1 MTPKP
6 PSSCPASR
14 PASGAPRPA
23 PRPFARALARVLLP
37 EAQRERVARLQYDDA
52 GHGYDALGLHPDWVA
67 AGLGAF
73 RFLYES
79 YFRVESHGTEH
90 LPARGPAI
98 LVSNHSGTLPLDGAM
113 IYLDV
118 QRHTEPPR
126 VPRTIV
132 DRFVPLL
139 PFAGLFF
146 ARAGAAPGTRE
157 NLRFLLEAGEL
168 VLIFPE
174 GTPGVGKRFRERY
187 RLQGWRVGHA
197 ETAIAHGVP
206 IVPVAVIGAEEQWP
220 QLARLPIRV
229 LGAPYLPVPATPLP
243 LPVRYHI
250 HYGAPIHFGYAPED
264 ARRPEI
270 VQRAADRT
278 RAAVEALIARGLRER
293 KGVFQ

>member
-1 MTPKP
+1 MTTAPP
-6 PSSCPASR
+6 PS
-14 PASGAPRPA
+14 RPA
-23 PRPFARALARVLLP
+23 PRRAFPSPSPFARAVARALLP
-37 EAQRERVARLQYDDA
+37 EGERARVERLRYDDA

-67 AGLGAF
+67 AGLGMF

-79 YFRVESHGTEH
+79 YFRVESHGSEH
-90 LPARGPAI
+90 LPADGPAI

-126 VPRTIV
+126 VPRPIV

-174 GTPGVGKRFRERY
+174 GTPGIGKRFRDRY
-187 RLQGWRVGHA
+187 HLQGWRVGHA
-197 ETAIAHGVP
+197 ETAIAHRVP
-206 IVPVAVIGAEEQWP
+206 IIPVAVIGAEEQWP
-220 QLARLPIRV
+220 QVARIPVHL
-229 LGAPYLPVPATPLP
+229 LGAPYVPVPATPLP

-250 HYGAPIHFGYAPED
+250 HYGAPIRFEYDPAD
-264 ARRPEI
+264 ASRPDI
-270 VQRAADRT
+270 VQRAADET

-293 KGVFQ
+293 KGVFR